1 MKFSALPFLGTRRP
15 PDAVYVELVD
25 ALFSLVPPIIVFSI
39 CLGAV
44 GLAITARTGD
54 VAVAVMTIA
63 GLLVL
68 GERIL
73 LVRRY
78 RQATAAEPLSAAC
91 ARIWEKRF
99 MIRGAATA
107 LIIGMMGARC
117 FMLPHASVHMLII
130 GLLVAFAAG
139 VITRVAYRP
148 RLAALNLILVA
159 LPSII
164 ALLIHGGAVYFCLA
178 FVMTIFLFGGFETV
192 QHLYE
197 TFVSQLTLKLG
208 YAGLARLDPLTGLS
222 NRLVLNENLERMIAQ
237 ASRNDL
243 GLAIHSLD
251 LDHFKAAND
260 RFGHPIGDALLREVA
275 RRLSQ
280 LTRASDL
287 LVRLGGDEFILVQ
300 TDVST
305 REQTLA
311 LASRILA
318 DVSAIYQIEGHEIV
332 LGTSIGIAMLTSE
345 QLTAEDLLARADQA
359 LYQAKRA
366 GTGFAIHT
374 FAPQLVPAIG
384 GLDEAQ
390 SGKTNERK
398 SQGSR

>member
-1 MKFSALPFLGTRRP
+1 MKFSALPLLGTRRP

-25 ALFSLVPPIIVFSI
+25 ALFSLVPPMIVFSV
-39 CLGAV
+39 CLSVV

-54 VAVAVMTIA
+54 VAVAALTIA
-63 GLLVL
+63 GVL
-68 GERIL
+68 ISSERLL

-78 RQATAAEPLSAAC
+78 RRATAAEPLSAAS

-117 FMLPHASVHMLII
+117 FMLPDPSVHMLII
-130 GLLVAFAAG
+130 GLLVAYTAG
-139 VITRVAYRP
+139 IITRVAYRP
-148 RLAALNLILVA
+148 RMAALNLLLVSV
-159 LPSII
+159 PSII
-164 ALLIHGGAVYFCLA
+164 ALLIHGGSVYFCLA

-222 NRLVLNENLERMIAQ
+222 NRLVLNENLERMLAQ
-237 ASRNDL
+237 AQRNDL

-305 REQTLA
+305 REQALA

-318 DVSAIYQIEGHEIV
+318 DVGATYRIEGHEIV

-345 QLTAEDLLARADQA
+345 QLTADDLLARADQA

-384 GLDEAQ
+384 DLDEAQ

-398 SQGSR
+398 SQGLR